1 MNGSATFSESTLKL
15 VSMES
20 DPRSP
25 ENGEG
30 ASEVKQRSVKRRIS
44 SVVAT
49 LGVIALCLGAL
60 ISPGVSTTEVKLNDG
75 GVWVTN
81 SKLRL
86 VAHLNY
92 PSRTLD
98 SALRAGSDLFDVTQ
112 NGEEI
117 FVKDAVAASL
127 TPVDVAHTTL
137 ETPADFSGYST
148 IVNGGIVAIINEARD
163 TVWALP
169 SSSYT
174 GFNPDELEPAV
185 ENMPGAVVAV
195 GQEGSL
201 HVASAK
207 EATVTSVVPKGQTQD
222 VITRDLE
229 GVTEE
234 SVLQVAAVGDQA
246 VVLDQTTGTLYFG
259 KKEIQKLEGKLTLQE
274 SGPANDEIILV
285 SPQEL
290 LAVPLEGGDP
300 RVTSNGVDSGE
311 PVPSRPVMHRG
322 CAYGAWAGSGA
333 FVRDCVEDADD
344 VVMAVET
351 LQTAE
356 KVVFRTNRD
365 VIVLNDVNSGG
376 LWLPDEKMIF
386 MNDWEQINSEVEND
400 EESDEDSVDEVEQTL
415 LPERSEENTNPD
427 ALDDEFGVRAGRRT
441 ILPVLQ
447 NDTDAD
453 GDFLTAAPLG
463 QPSIG
468 EVSVARDGA
477 ALEIMVEDGQ
487 TGTSSF
493 EYEISDGRGG
503 TDSAT
508 VTVDIHGE
516 ETNEPPKQVQELTV
530 SFATGKKASI
540 NALTSWYDPDGDP
553 FYLESVVAPAGIG
566 ARSHENGTLELN
578 EMGHGP
584 GRDTIT
590 LRVSDGR
597 DVGEGSL
604 DLTVKEGGNEPPL
617 VNTDQVTVQ
626 KGSSATIS
634 PLDNDSDPDGDPLRL
649 VQIDDSPK
657 EITATMDGTIGTI
670 TIEGR
675 EVGTTYLGYAITDGP
690 NTANGVIRVDVV
702 DVTDSLP
709 PSAESDLGVLPNGG
723 EVLVD
728 LLANDSDPMGGVLT
742 VQSVEVP
749 ATSRLVAALIDH
761 QMVRITAPQGLPG
774 PESFSYSVSN
784 GYASTTATVTVIPIA
799 ASTENQP
806 PELTDDTLTVRT
818 GDVGAVAV
826 LANDRSPAGLRM
838 MVTDN
843 LQHEISEDLA
853 SVFMSDNVIRVR
865 GGTRGGSGRIVY
877 TVQDSMGNISS
888 AVLNVTVTEPDPDRN
903 TAPRPQDVTART
915 TAGRPVDIQIPLN
928 GIDPEGDSV
937 YLVGLGSAP
946 TLGSVEL
953 AGSTA
958 TYTPSLDAKG
968 TDTFSYIVED
978 RLGKQATGRIRV
990 GIAPPSGVNQN
1001 PVAVP
1006 DIVQVRPGTK
1016 VSVMV
1021 LANDIDPDGDTVRL
1035 DSERIV
1041 SQSEGIEA
1049 SANSGRVVL
1058 RAPED
1063 EGTYLVSY
1071 GIDDGVGG
1079 SAEGILTVIV
1089 RADAPLLPPIARDDD
1104 VPEADVRAAKGDTV
1118 NVQVLRNDEDPD
1130 GNIDDVEI
1138 SSPDDEVSPAADGTV
1153 DIKLAPENQL
1163 LIYTITDADGL
1174 KASAVLR
1181 VPGTELQRPEVNSA
1195 TLPIK
1200 VKAGEP
1206 KSIAINDHIV
1216 TREGRSVRITS
1227 NEKVTAGIGFAGGDL
1242 VKDSTTLTYTAAE
1255 DFAGL
1260 TSVSLEVTD
1269 GSDLNDSEGCTAM
1282 VTLPIQV
1289 EGVGNRPPE
1298 FNPTAVEVAAGE
1310 NASVDLRPMVSDQ
1323 DEGDAEGARF
1333 STAGA
1338 PPAGIN
1344 ASLSGSTL
1352 EVSAAA
1358 DAQRGNAGSLR
1369 VTVDDGKGGTAEAAI
1384 PIVVVASSRPLI
1396 QTSEAQVTLDAGKS
1410 TTVNVTQ
1417 YATNPFSDEGSV
1429 SLVGA
1434 PSASAG
1440 GSATASGTT
1449 INVQADAGFNGT
1461 FTVTYRLA
1469 DATGDASRE
1478 VQGSIVATV
1487 RDKPGAPT
1495 GASVVSN
1502 GPGTAQVSWVS
1513 GPANGTP
1520 ITNFTVTDQT
1530 QGDSME
1536 CGQVTTCLFAGRKN
1550 GIEHTF
1556 SVTATNEVGQSEASN
1571 TATTMIDIEP
1581 EAPGAPTLTPG
1592 DGQVTV
1598 TWNAPHNEGSAIID
1612 YTINLSPGGPRTVSS
1627 LGGMQTEVISGL
1639 TNGVEYTA
1647 SVVARNEKGSSQVS
1661 LMSVPTIPYGAPGP
1675 VSGLTA
1681 SYGSVGSGTGQVAT
1695 VDVAWAPPANN
1706 NGRAIEYYTVSAGGV
1721 TKQVPAS
1728 GTSTSLEGIG
1738 FSTDQVTFTVTATN
1752 DSALPDTRTSQPMST
1767 STWVVGQP
1775 LAPSITSV
1783 TATGVDNQATI
1794 MWAASPAGQ
1803 GWSPGDLSYEWNAG
1817 GGWLPLSGNTIGGN
1831 GLTNGVTSNVQIRAV
1846 GSKIGSVAYSPVVGA
1861 SVNPYG
1867 PPAAPNVSCSPGDQA
1882 VHCSWSGGSGNGRGA
1897 TFTLTGNAS
1906 GEVGASGSHSIGAG
1920 HSESKTLCVRVTQ
1933 EETGRTA
1940 ENCASA
1946 TSNPRPRQKLF
1957 FGGSGAWYTCGAGDD
1972 GNCFSGNRV
1981 RVVLEDWDPGV
1992 SVTCRGSWL
2001 SKTATTIGITTD
2013 GNGNYDGTP
2022 RWNWSGKDYNF
2033 LTSARNE
2040 GTWFHC
2046 DGGRAK

>member
-1 MNGSATFSESTLKL
+1 M
-15 VSMES
+15 
-20 DPRSP
+20 
-25 ENGEG
+25 
-30 ASEVKQRSVKRRIS
+30 KQRSVKRRIS

-49 LGVIALCLGAL
+49 LSVIALCLGAL

-92 PSRTLD
+92 PSRTID
-98 SALRAGSDLFDVTQ
+98 AALRMGSDLFDVTQ
-112 NGEEI
+112 NGEEV
-117 FVKDAVAASL
+117 FVKDSVTASL
-127 TPVDVAHTTL
+127 TSVDVAHTTL

-148 IVNGGIVAIINEARD
+148 VINGGVAAIINEARD
-163 TVWALP
+163 TVWTLP
-169 SSSYT
+169 TSSYT

-185 ENMPGAVVAV
+185 ENVPGAVVAV

-207 EATVTSVVPKGQTQD
+207 EATVTSVVPKGKAKD
-222 VITRDLE
+222 VVTRDLE

-234 SVLQVAAVGDQA
+234 SALQVAAVGDQA

-259 KKEIQKLEGKLTLQE
+259 KNESLKLEGELTLQE
-274 SGPANDEIILV
+274 SGPASDEVILA
-285 SPQEL
+285 STHEL
-290 LAVPLEGGDP
+290 LAVPLKGGDS

-311 PVPSRPVMHRG
+311 SSPSRPAMHRG

-333 FVRDCVEDADD
+333 FVRDCINDADD
-344 VVMAVET
+344 VVMAVDT
-351 LQTAE
+351 LKSAE
-356 KVVFRTNRD
+356 KAVFRTNRD
-365 VIVLNDVNSGG
+365 VIVLNDVNNGD
-376 LWLPDEKMIF
+376 LWLPEEKMVF
-386 MNDWEQINSEVEND
+386 LNDWEQINSDVEND

-427 ALDDEFGVRAGRRT
+427 ALDDAFGIRAGRRT

-453 GDFLTAAPLG
+453 GDFLTAAPVS
-463 QPSIG
+463 QPSFG
-468 EVSVARDGA
+468 EVSVSRDGA

-487 TGTSSF
+487 TGSSSF
-493 EYEISDGRGG
+493 EYEVSDGRGG

-508 VTVDIHGE
+508 VTVDIHGD
-516 ETNEPPKQVQELTV
+516 ETNEAPKQVQELTV
-530 SFATGKKASI
+530 SFATGKKATI

-553 FYLESVVAPAGIG
+553 FYLESAVAPEGIS
-566 ARSHENGTLELN
+566 ARSHENGTLELA
-578 EMGHGP
+578 EIGHGP
-584 GRDTIT
+584 GRDKIT
-590 LRVSDGR
+590 VRVSDGR
-597 DVGEGSL
+597 DVGEGTL
-604 DLTVKEGGNEPPL
+604 DLTVKEGGNEPPV

-634 PLDNDSDPDGDPLRL
+634 PLDNDSDPDGDSLRL

-675 EVGTTYLGYAITDGP
+675 EAGTIYLGYAITDGP

-702 DVTDSLP
+702 DVTDP
-709 PSAESDLGVLPNGG
+709 MAPSAESDLGILPNGG

-749 ATSRLVAALIDH
+749 ATSPLVVALIDH
-761 QMVRITAPQGLPG
+761 QMVRITAPRGLPG
-774 PESFSYSVSN
+774 PEPFSYSVSN

-806 PELTDDTLTVRT
+806 PELTDDTLTVRA

-843 LQHEISEDLA
+843 LQHEIPEDLA
-853 SVFMSDNVIRVR
+853 SVFMSDSIIRVR

-888 AVLNVTVTEPDPDRN
+888 AVLNLTVTEPDPDRN

-915 TAGRPVDIQIPLN
+915 TAGMPVDIQIPLN

-937 YLVGLGSAP
+937 YLVGLGTAP
-946 TLGSVEL
+946 TLGSVEIV
-953 AGSTA
+953 GSTA
-958 TYTPSLDAKG
+958 TYTPSSDAKG

-990 GIAPPSGVNQN
+990 GIAPQSGVNQN

-1016 VSVMV
+1016 VSVVV

-1035 DSERIV
+1035 DSEQIV
-1041 SQSEGIEA
+1041 SQSEGVEV

-1058 RAPED
+1058 RAPDD

-1071 GIDDGVGG
+1071 GINDGVGG
-1079 SAEGILTVIV
+1079 SAEGMLTVIV

-1118 NVQVLRNDEDPD
+1118 NIQVLRNDEDPD
-1130 GNIDDVEI
+1130 GDIDNVEI
-1138 SSPDDEVSPAADGTV
+1138 SSPDDGVSPSSNGTV
-1153 DIKLAPENQL
+1153 DVKLTPENQL
-1163 LIYTITDADGL
+1163 LIYTITDVDGL

-1181 VPGTELQRPEVNSA
+1181 VPGNELQRPEVDGA

-1200 VKAGEP
+1200 VTAGEP
-1206 KSIAINDHIV
+1206 KDIAINDHIV
-1216 TREGRSVRITS
+1216 TRKGRSVRVTS
-1227 NEKVTAGIGFAGGDL
+1227 NEKVSAGPGFAGGDL
-1242 VKDSTTLTYTAAE
+1242 VKDPTTLTYTAAK

-1269 GSDLNDSEGCTAM
+1269 GTDLNDSEGRTAM

-1310 NASVDLRPMVSDQ
+1310 TTSVDLRPMVSDE

-1333 STAGA
+1333 STEGN
-1338 PPAGIN
+1338 PPAGID
-1344 ASLSGSTL
+1344 ASLAGSVL
-1352 EVSAAA
+1352 KVSAAA
-1358 DAQRGNAGSLR
+1358 DAQRGSAGSLR
-1369 VTVDDGKGGTAEAAI
+1369 VTVDDGNGGTAQADI
-1384 PIVVVASSRPLI
+1384 PIIVVASSRPLI

-1410 TTVNVTQ
+1410 TTVDVTQ
-1417 YATNPFSDEGSV
+1417 YSTNPFSDEGPV
-1429 SLVGA
+1429 SLVGE

-1440 GSATASGTT
+1440 GSASASGTT

-1469 DATGDASRE
+1469 DATGDSSRE

-1495 GASVVSN
+1495 NTAVVSN
-1502 GPGTAQVSWVS
+1502 GPGTAQVSWTS

-1520 ITNFTVTDQT
+1520 ITNFTVSDQT

-1536 CGQVTTCLFAGRKN
+1536 CGQVTTCLFSGRKN

-1556 SVTATNEVGQSEASN
+1556 SVTATNEVGESEASN

-1581 EAPGAPTLTPG
+1581 EAPGAPVLTPG
-1592 DGQVTV
+1592 DHGVTV
-1598 TWNAPHNEGSAIID
+1598 SWSAPHNEGSAIID
-1612 YTINLSPGGPRTVSS
+1612 YTINLSPGGAKTVSAS
-1627 LGGMQTEVISGL
+1627 GGGSQSEVISGL

-1647 SVVARNEKGSSQVS
+1647 SVVARNEKGSSQASLVS
-1661 LMSVPTIPYGAPGP
+1661 VSAIPYGAPGK
-1675 VSGLTA
+1675 VSGLNA
-1681 SYGSVGSGTGQVAT
+1681 SYGGVGSGTGQVAT
-1695 VDVAWAPPANN
+1695 VVVSWAPPADN

-1721 TKQVPAS
+1721 TKQVTASS
-1728 GTSTSLEGIG
+1728 GTTTSLEGIG
-1738 FSTDQVTFTVTATN
+1738 FSAAQVNFTVTATN
-1752 DSALPDTRTSQPMST
+1752 DGAQPAIRTSQPMEF

-1775 LAPSITSV
+1775 LTPSIASV
-1783 TATGVDNQATI
+1783 TATGQDNQATI
-1794 MWAASPAGQ
+1794 MWAASVAGQ
-1803 GWSPGDLSYEWNAG
+1803 GWNPGDLTYEWNAG
-1817 GGWLPLSGNTIGGN
+1817 GGWLPLSGNTISGN
-1831 GLTNGVTSNVQIRAV
+1831 GLANGVTANVQIRAV
-1846 GSKIGSVAYSPVVGA
+1846 GIKTGSTAYSPSSNSVSVVAYGA
-1861 SVNPYG
+1861 PI
-1867 PPAAPNVSCSPGDQA
+1867 APIVSCSGGDQ
-1882 VHCSWSGGSGNGRGA
+1882 VVNCSWSGGSGNGRDA
-1897 TFTLTGNAS
+1897 SFMLTRDAS
-1906 GEVGASGSHSIGAG
+1906 GGVGASGSKGIGAG
-1920 HSESKTLCVRVTQ
+1920 YSESKTLCVRVTQ
-1933 EETGRTA
+1933 TETGRTA
-1940 ENCASA
+1940 ENCRSG
-1946 TSNPRPRQKLF
+1946 TSNPRPRQNLY
-1957 FGGSGAWYTCGAGDD
+1957 SGTTGEWYTCPATAVG
-1972 GNCFSGNRV
+1972 CTSGYKV
-1981 RVVLEDWDPGV
+1981 KVVLNDWDPGV
-1992 SVTCRGSWL
+1992 SVTCRGPWGL
-2001 SKTATTIGITTD
+2001 APNEHTATTYITTD
-2013 GNGNYDGTP
+2013 GNGNYSGTP
-2022 RWNWSGKDYNF
+2022 NWAWNSRNNF
-2033 LTSARNE
+2033 LTGDRDY
-2040 GTWFHC
+2040 GTWFVC
-2046 DGGRAK
+2046 DGGRVG